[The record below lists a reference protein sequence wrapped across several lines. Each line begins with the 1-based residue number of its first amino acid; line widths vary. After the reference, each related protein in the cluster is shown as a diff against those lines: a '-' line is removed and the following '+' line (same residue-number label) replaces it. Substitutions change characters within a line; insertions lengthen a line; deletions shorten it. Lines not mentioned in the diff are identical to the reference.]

1 MTAESSVAVE
11 SSDLKLVITRIFDA
25 PRSLVFKAWTE
36 PEHLA
41 RWWGP
46 RGYSLPSCQIDLR
59 QGGSYRFQMKSP
71 EGDINWWHGV
81 VREIVEPELI
91 VWTCS
96 INNADGTSISGE
108 TLLKVTLEEYAGKTR
123 LTLHQAI
130 FESIA
135 IRDAHS
141 NGWNDAL
148 GRLAEH
154 LASA

>member
-1 MTAESSVAVE
+1 MATSHVTEPAER
-11 SSDLKLVITRIFDA
+11 LLVITRVFDA
-25 PRSLVFKAWTE
+25 PRALVFKAWTE

-59 QGGSYRFQMKSP
+59 QGGSYRFQMRSP
-71 EGDINWWHGV
+71 RGEIHWWHGI
-81 VREIVEPELI
+81 VREIVEPERI

-96 INNADGTSISGE
+96 VNNADGTSISAE
-108 TLLKVTLEEYAGKTR
+108 TLLTVTLEEYAGKTR

-130 FESIA
+130 FESTA

-141 NGWNDAL
+141 NGWKDAF

-154 LASA
+154 LASV